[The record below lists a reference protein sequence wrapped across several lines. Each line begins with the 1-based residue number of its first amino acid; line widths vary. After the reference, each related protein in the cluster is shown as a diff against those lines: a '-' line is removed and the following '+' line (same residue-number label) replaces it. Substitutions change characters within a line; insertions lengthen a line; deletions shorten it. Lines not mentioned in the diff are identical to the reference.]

1 MVYGIFLSLLCAEE
15 AANVIK
21 FGKSTKRDADH
32 VGRYG
37 NGLKSYV
44 VLFAF
49 ISNALFVFHLCDFLH
64 FVGFNCFSGS
74 MRIGRDFILFT
85 KQLDTMSCVFLL
97 QEQISHQLFGFGQ
110 IQFGFPGDMLLVRGG
125 SIADILCATTYT
137 GQLYESVSLH
147 IEKYYIF
154 YAVPLGTLIV
164 IFNLKLMDNG
174 EPELDFTSDPKDI
187 LMAESTPDAKYVCR
201 TFV

>member
-1 MVYGIFLSLLCAEE
+1 MLCVCACVSEKKNNGVWNFFLSLLCAEE

-49 ISNALFVFHLCDFLH
+49 ISNALFVFRLCDFLH

-85 KQLDTMSCVFLL
+85 KQLDTMSCVFL
-97 QEQISHQLFGFGQ
+97 S
-110 IQFGFPGDMLLVRGG
+110 
-125 SIADILCATTYT
+125 
-137 GQLYESVSLH
+137 
-147 IEKYYIF
+147 
-154 YAVPLGTLIV
+154 
-164 IFNLKLMDNG
+164 
-174 EPELDFTSDPKDI
+174 
-187 LMAESTPDAKYVCR
+187 R
-201 TFV
+201 TFHEEEKIEEVVFVHVLYACVKL